1 MIAGSASSFRDQMPN
16 GMPTNTNGVTNGIHA
31 SIAAVRAIAYDSR
44 NPILAAPIAI
54 TICVLNR
61 ADAMSSII
69 DSILDGPPPINQKT
83 PQTRTIAGYT
93 DCIDAITI
101 RAVAGRARRFLA
113 DSTTSKVEA
122 SLVVGDAYG
131 LGSFSGWYS

>member
-1 MIAGSASSFRDQMPN
+1 MIAGSASSFRDQMLN

-31 SIAAVRAIAYDSR
+31 TVAAVRPIAYDSR

-54 TICVLNR
+54 TICVLNI
-61 ADAMSSII
+61 ANAMSSII
-69 DSILDGPPPINQKT
+69 ASSLDGPPPINQKT

-101 RAVAGRARRFLA
+101 SAVAGRASRFLA

-122 SLVVGDAYG
+122 RLVVGDAYG